1 MLYHHSLLHII
12 QPYIKEQILIS
23 HETQQSQSQW
33 SELRGTYIE
42 FRNQLIITTSK
53 FTENYINEE
62 NSNRLNFIY
71 KLYERGFSN
80 REITDVLNIYGIKKS
95 RTKTHYTVND
105 VYMCL
110 KKLKIRKQRLSE
122 MDCILGEWSI
132 FEYKVKNN

>member
-1 MLYHHSLLHII
+1 MI
-12 QPYIKEQILIS
+12 Q
-23 HETQQSQSQW
+23 W
-33 SELRGTYIE
+33 NELRGTYIE

-62 NSNRLNFIY
+62 NSNRLNLIY

-95 RTKTHYTVND
+95 RTKTQYTVND

-122 MDCILGEWSI
+122 MDCILGEWLI

>member
-1 MLYHHSLLHII
+1 MWINQEI
-12 QPYIKEQILIS
+12 WRNP
-23 HETQQSQSQW
+23 SQW

-53 FTENYINEE
+53 FTEDYINEE

-95 RTKTHYTVND
+95 RTKTHYTIKD
-105 VYMCL
+105 VFMCL
-110 KKLKIRKQRLSE
+110 KKLKIRKQRLSKI
-122 MDCILGEWSI
+122 DYVLGEWTLWE
-132 FEYKVKNN
+132 FEEN

>member
-1 MLYHHSLLHII
+1 MGGDKKWRNGIVHQRIPPP
-12 QPYIKEQILIS
+12 PYT
-23 HETQQSQSQW
+23 TQMPQW
-33 SELRGTYIE
+33 NELRGTYIE

-122 MDCILGEWSI
+122 MDCILGEWLI
-132 FEYKVKNN
+132 FE